1 MTPFAI
7 GPRARAIAWLAAFVL
22 ALAAGGGV
30 PLSAA
35 APPLR
40 IVSVNITSDEI
51 LLALAPDGLIALS
64 VLADDPDVSCV
75 VREARKVPTRVKA
88 DSEQIL
94 DLRPDLVV
102 IGAHAFLVAAQLEQ
116 LGVRVIRIGGFES
129 IAWVERL
136 VLTLGEATGT
146 RTRARE
152 IVSDMRA
159 RLETIR
165 AGVAGRPRPRVLT
178 YSWYGS
184 TTGADTILDDVIRAA
199 GGENLAAT
207 LGISGTKRLSLE
219 QLIVSDP
226 DALVMSASRRWA
238 PTFPSE
244 LLHHPALQGVRA
256 IRGGRV
262 YLLPGPLM
270 ITSSH
275 HVVDAVEAL
284 ARRLHPDVLAG
295 SRP

>member
-1 MTPFAI
+1 MTCVFFEL
-7 GPRARAIAWLAAFVL
+7 RAIVWLGALVL
-22 ALAAGGGV
+22 ALAGGTTAPAWAG
-30 PLSAA
+30 S
-35 APPLR
+35 PPPR

-51 LLALAPDGLIALS
+51 LLALAPRGLIALS
-64 VLADDPDVSCV
+64 VLADDPEVSSV
-75 VREARKVPTRVKA
+75 VREARRVPIRVKA
-88 DSEQIL
+88 DSERIL

-102 IGAHAFLVAAQLEQ
+102 IGAHSFLVAAQLEQ
-116 LGVRVIRIGGFES
+116 LGVRVIKIGGFES

-146 RTRARE
+146 RTRAQQ

-165 AGVAGRPRPRVLT
+165 ARVAGRLRPRVLT

-199 GGENLAAT
+199 GGENRAAT
-207 LGISGTKRLSLE
+207 LGISGTRQLSLE

-238 PTFPSE
+238 PAFPSE
-244 LLHHPALQGVRA
+244 LLRHPALRDVRA
-256 IRGGRV
+256 IREARV

-275 HVVDAVEAL
+275 HVIDAVEAL

-295 SRP
+295 SPP